1 MVHIYIYIILCYII
15 LYHITSHHIRSYH
28 IISYYILYYI
38 ILYYII
44 LYICDYILDCICICI
59 LSLRFPP
66 LLNPRHLNP
75 RTGLATRAAA
85 AVSVS
90 RRRSREWRAACR
102 CLRSCGASQ
111 GGCRCS
117 SAGQDPHEH
126 RTASWIY
133 LPKTSINHRIQP
145 VLLSNLAMGHPL
157 IGGSEWKKMKKTPQ
171 KS

>member
-1 MVHIYIYIILCYII
+1 MLYYIIS
-15 LYHITSHHIRSYH
+15 YHITSHQIISYH
-28 IISYYILYYI
+28 IIYYIISYYI
-38 ILYYII
+38 ILYI
-44 LYICDYILDCICICI
+44 YICDYILDCICICI